1 MKIANEKKAKVSKI
15 RYFIVIVVLIIVLG
29 LVIWYVWNRNNSEP
43 EVKRPYPYVEI
54 DFRSVDKYGTEYR
67 IVNAE
72 PFKPDTSK
80 SPIKYYE
87 VDYTNIDAT
96 VVQRLTSLAASKFGF
111 NNKLE
116 SKQQSL
122 VVWSVDGSQDS
133 VAKYGYISY
142 GYKTKI
148 ITLFINSDDI
158 KYPLEKDDEES
169 IKKVISEDFGFLPNN
184 IVLKEKLDKGNG
196 VYEYHFISKIDEYM
210 IFRPSYQS
218 SHLVVRVK
226 DNNIKHID
234 YVVIPNVLVEKGS
247 LTPLKEITIA
257 NAARLDIDARF
268 ELTTFKPYS
277 ANQVI
282 KYPIKVR
289 LDKLEEYMYYMYVD
303 SINDKKV
310 LFLPVGYITAQFE
323 DTDGMRGIGRL
334 YVVNQQPE

>member
-1 MKIANEKKAKVSKI
+1 MKVAKVKKAKVGKL
-15 RYFIVIVVLIIVLG
+15 RYFIVILVLVIVLG

-43 EVKRPYPYVEI
+43 EIRRAYPYVEI

-67 IVNAE
+67 IINTEALRLN
-72 PFKPDTSK
+72 PSK

-87 VDYTNIDAT
+87 VDYTNIDTT
-96 VVQRLTSLAASKFGF
+96 VVQRLTSLASSKFGF

-122 VVWSVDGSQDS
+122 VVWSVDGTQDS
-133 VAKYGYISY
+133 VGKYGYLSY

-158 KYPLEKDDEES
+158 KYSLENDDEES

-196 VYEYHFISKIDEYM
+196 VYEYHFFSKIDEYM

-226 DNNIKHID
+226 DNSIKHID

-247 LTPLKEITIA
+247 LAPLQEISTV
-257 NAARLDIDARF
+257 NAPRLDIDARF
-268 ELTTFKPYS
+268 ELTTFRSYS
-277 ANQVI
+277 ANQII

-303 SINDKKV
+303 STNDKKV